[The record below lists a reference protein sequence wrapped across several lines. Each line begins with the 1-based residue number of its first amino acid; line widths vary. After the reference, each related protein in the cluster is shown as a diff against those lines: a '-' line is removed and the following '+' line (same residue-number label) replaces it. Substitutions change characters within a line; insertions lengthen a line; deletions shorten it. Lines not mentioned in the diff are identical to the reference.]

1 MIGLAV
7 FPASLAIALPVFLY
21 NLVLEKETRLLETM
35 KVNGLR
41 MSTYWLVNFGFFYL
55 VFLITAAVY
64 WVTAA
69 FGFGMNFFIRTD
81 WRLLGAV
88 YLGWGLCQ
96 VSMAFFFSVFI
107 NNSQTASIIGY
118 TMSIWACTIGCTLNV
133 TIWAPPIQME
143 SFAYLLPS
151 FPYMRLFNNMALTCA
166 Y

>member
-41 MSTYWLVNFGFFYL
+41 MSNYWVINFGFFYL
-55 VFLITAAVY
+55 VFLVTAAIY
-64 WVTAA
+64 WTTAA

-107 NNSQTASIIGY
+107 NNS
-118 TMSIWACTIGCTLNV
+118 
-133 TIWAPPIQME
+133 
-143 SFAYLLPS
+143 
-151 FPYMRLFNNMALTCA
+151 
-166 Y
+166 